1 MLTYVSAGRFLS
13 RGEWIHP
20 SRCIDSDEIIVM
32 TEGEASIE
40 EDGVRYLLT
49 QGDVLLLT
57 HGKQHGG
64 YAVSTKRVS
73 FYWIHFHGE
82 TPGWKLLHLEDGYQ
96 VNLLCKQLLH
106 YANTLTYPA
115 EATHC
120 LVQLLLIELA
130 ARARDDASSNS
141 RLLVQV
147 REWVR
152 VNADRRITVRDVARQ
167 FGYHED
173 YLTRIFQEQFGVG
186 LKQYINME
194 RMKRIKSLL
203 LTTEYPLKEISL
215 LCGFS
220 DYKGFL
226 KYFQYHEEA
235 SPSAFRQL
243 YFNTHMNNH

>member
-1 MLTYVSAGRFLS
+1 M
-13 RGEWIHP
+13 
-20 SRCIDSDEIIVM
+20 
-32 TEGEASIE
+32 
-40 EDGVRYLLT
+40 
-49 QGDVLLLT
+49 
-57 HGKQHGG
+57 
-64 YAVSTKRVS
+64 
-73 FYWIHFHGE
+73 
-82 TPGWKLLHLEDGYQ
+82 
-96 VNLLCKQLLH
+96 
-106 YANTLTYPA
+106 
-115 EATHC
+115 
-120 LVQLLLIELA
+120 QLLLIELA